1 MSGYLWSNRSARTI
15 AAIGVALFV
24 CLESALLFAQ
34 VTSGTIFGRVKDV
47 SGAYIAGATVTV
59 RSPETGAQR
68 TVTTNNSGDFVVP
81 NMPPD
86 TYTITVEAKGFKKLE
101 TTGVVLGAAD
111 KLNAGEF
118 ELAIGTA
125 GDSVTVVADA
135 GQLQLQSN
143 SGERSDVVT
152 SRQLNDVALNGRM
165 VLDYM
170 KLIPGVVSSF
180 DGSAATTWGIGAFNV
195 NGTRANQHEY
205 TIDGSSNVDTGD
217 NGTTHVTLNPD
228 AISEM
233 KVLTSNY
240 QAEFGKAAGG
250 QVAVTTKSGT
260 NQWHGDARF
269 FHRNEGMNANGWFSN
284 QNDPKTAIGL
294 YRYNYFGY
302 QFGGPIKKDKLFVF
316 WSQEFYRQ
324 LIPGGG
330 IDTFRVPTALERQGD
345 FSQTVDG
352 NGSPL
357 TIYDPSTGQPFAGN
371 KIDPT
376 TLSASQQSVFAGVQ
390 QVLNLYPLPN
400 ASGANN
406 YNYATQLSYSDPRR
420 EDVLRADYQ
429 INNNHRLYGRWI
441 NNRNTSVSPMETWNL
456 TCMGQ
461 LQIQGGCTSNSPSWN
476 LSFDLVSTLRPNLLN
491 EFSIGPSRVH
501 SDTSSTN
508 GNLQVGKNNIN
519 LPLLYPVSPT
529 TSIPDMSFNGNTNI
543 SFPWSYFGANPWF
556 QSNTTINVNDNLTWV
571 KRDHTLKFGVFYQ
584 HSAKD
589 QIAWGNSNG
598 QFSFSNCATSADPAN
613 CPNDSGMAYASAL
626 LGDFSNFGQ
635 SSGRPIGHF
644 RYNQLEFYAQ
654 DTWKVNSR
662 LTLDYGMR
670 FVWIPPQY
678 DANNQVAIFNPSLY
692 DATKA
697 VRLYTPA
704 VGGGVYDPANP
715 NTVIAD
721 PNNILLETIV
731 PNSGNLTN
739 GEAFAANGY
748 PKGGWN
754 SSGIIPE
761 PRVGFAYQL
770 TNDHKTVLRGGFGTS
785 HDRMQGN
792 LVFNPVFSNPK
803 NVITPT
809 VYTNN
814 IANLPNLQSS
824 GVIPPLSN
832 IVGAEKNGKVP
843 VVYSFSL
850 GIQRE
855 IGWQS
860 TLDIAYVGTLGRHL
874 VTARNINQV
883 PYLTAF
889 SASAQDPSKYGGTV
903 PAVEP
908 NLPTAYSQAGFNY
921 AGDMAFDA
929 PFLVPYKGYGTIEYY
944 KFDGTSNYNSLQV
957 SLQRRFGQG
966 LTLGAAYTFSKVL
979 TTASTDED
987 LQDSFNPRKF
997 DYRLASF
1004 DVPHVLA
1011 LNYVY
1016 DVPSLTKRLHGP
1028 KWLSYVTDNF
1038 QLSGVTQFMSGEPID
1053 PGIWWPPSN
1062 TISGTYNAWWINWQR
1077 AWIYPMITGN
1087 ANHRVGTSKY
1097 DPAVFQ
1103 APNLGIPLGVSRSNL
1118 RGGGMQNWDFSV
1130 FKNIPLGSNEQRH
1143 LQLRGE
1149 AFNIFN
1155 HPNFQGV
1162 NLNWSM
1168 NSPSG
1173 ATPQQ
1178 LVLNTRPAGQP
1189 INHDYGSFFGEF
1201 NSQYSGVGGPR
1212 VLQLAVKLYF

>member
-1 MSGYLWSNRSARTI
+1 MKRPFVLRTLSRFATLSLLALI
-15 AAIGVALFV
+15 ASTAI
-24 CLESALLFAQ
+24 AQ
-34 VTSGTIFGRVKDV
+34 VTSGTLYGTVKDP
-47 SGAYIAGATVTV
+47 SGAFVPNAKITVHSDTVGA
-59 RSPETGAQR
+59 ER
-68 TVTTNNSGDFVVP
+68 TVTTNDHGDFVVP
-81 NMPPD
+81 NMPPS
-86 TYTITVEAKGFKKLE
+86 TYTLTIDAQGFKKL
-101 TTGVVLGAAD
+101 TAKGIVLSAAD
-111 KLNAGEF
+111 KLNAGDYT
-118 ELAIGTA
+118 LQIGATA
-125 GDSVTVVADA
+125 DTVTVAADA
-135 GQLQLQSN
+135 GQLQLQTE
-143 SGERSDVVT
+143 SGERSDLIT

-195 NGTRANQHEY
+195 NGTRANEHEY

-228 AISEM
+228 AIAEM

-240 QAEFGKAAGG
+240 AAEFGKAAGG
-250 QVAVTTKSGT
+250 QVAVSTKSGS
-260 NQWHGDARF
+260 NQWHGNGRF
-269 FHRNEGMNANGWFSN
+269 FHRNEGMNANGWFDN
-284 QNDPKTAIGL
+284 QNDPKTPIAL

-330 IDTFRVPTALERQGD
+330 IDQFRVPTALERQGD

-352 NGSPL
+352 NGNPL
-357 TIYDPSTGQPFAGN
+357 TIYNPATGQPFAGN
-371 KIDPT
+371 KIDPA
-376 TLSASQQSVFAGVQ
+376 TLSASQQAVFSEVQ
-390 QVLNLYPLPN
+390 KVLSLYPQPN

-420 EDVLRADYQ
+420 EDVLRVDYQ
-429 INNNHRLYGRWI
+429 ISNNHRLYGRWI
-441 NNRNTSVSPMETWNL
+441 NNRNTSVSPMETWDL

-461 LQIQGGCTSNSPSWN
+461 LQVQGGCTSKSPSWN
-476 LSFDLVSTLRPNLLN
+476 LSFNLVSTLRPNLLN
-491 EFSIGPSRVH
+491 EFSVGPSRAR
-501 SDTSSTN
+501 SDVSSTN
-508 GNLQVGKNNIN
+508 GNLGVGKNNIN
-519 LPLLYPVSPT
+519 LPLLYAVSPT
-529 TSIPDMSFNGNTNI
+529 TSIPDMGFNGNTNI

-556 QSNTTINVNDNLTWV
+556 QSNTTINFNDNLTWV
-571 KRDHTLKFGVFYQ
+571 KQNHTFKFGSFFQ
-584 HSAKD
+584 RASKD

-598 QFSFSNCATSADPAN
+598 QFSFSNCATSADPAS

-626 LGDFSNFGQ
+626 LGDFSNFAQ
-635 SSGRPIGHF
+635 SSSRPIGHF

-654 DTWKVNSR
+654 DTWKATSR
-662 LTLDYGMR
+662 FTLDYGMR

-692 DATKA
+692 NSSKA

-704 VGGGVYDPANP
+704 LGGGVYDPASP
-715 NTVIAD
+715 NAVIPD
-721 PNNILLETIV
+721 PNGILVGTII
-731 PNSGNLTN
+731 PNSGDLTN

-748 PKGGWN
+748 PKGGWDSN
-754 SSGIIPE
+754 GIIPE

-770 TNDHKTVLRGGFGTS
+770 TSDHKTVLRGGFGTS

-809 VYTNN
+809 VYNNN
-814 IANLPNLQSS
+814 IANLPNLQST
-824 GVIPPLSN
+824 GVVSPLSN
-832 IVGAEKNGKVP
+832 IVGAQKNGKVP

-860 TLDIAYVGTLGRHL
+860 TLDVAYVGTLGRHL

-889 SASAQDPSKYGGTV
+889 SAGAQDPSKYGGPV

-908 NLPTAYSQAGFNY
+908 DLPAAYSQAGFNY

-929 PFLVPYKGYGTIEYY
+929 PFLVPYKGYGTVEYY

-957 SLQRRFGQG
+957 SLQRRFSKG
-966 LTLGAAYTFSKVL
+966 LTLGAAYTYSKVL

-987 LQDSFNPRKF
+987 MQDTFFPRRY
-997 DYRLASF
+997 DYRLASY

-1016 DVPSLTKRLHGP
+1016 DVPNLTKHFNGP

-1062 TISGTYNAWWINWQR
+1062 TINGTYNAWWINWQR

-1087 ANHRVGTSKY
+1087 ANRKVGTSKY
-1097 DPAVFQ
+1097 DPAAFLP
-1103 APNLGIPLGVSRSNL
+1103 PNIGIPLGASRSDL
-1118 RGGGMQNWDFSV
+1118 RGGGMQNWDFSI
-1130 FKNIPLGSNEQRH
+1130 FKNIPFGSNEQRY

-1178 LVLNTRPAGQP
+1178 LVINTRPAGQP
-1189 INHDYGSFFGEF
+1189 ISHDYGSFFGEY